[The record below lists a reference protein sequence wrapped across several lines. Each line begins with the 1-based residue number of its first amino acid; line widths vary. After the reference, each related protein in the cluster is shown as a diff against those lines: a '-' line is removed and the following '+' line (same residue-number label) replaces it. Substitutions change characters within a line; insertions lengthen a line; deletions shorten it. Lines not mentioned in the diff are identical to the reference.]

1 METRRPL
8 PAALALCALAL
19 LRCRGEAAGPTHPP
33 GPLAVPAVLRAA
45 RDLGAAGR
53 PVLFVGWDG
62 ADWQLL
68 DTYMADGTMPNL
80 AGLVREGRAGGLLTI
95 QPPLSPL
102 VWTTMMTGVSPL
114 AHGILDFTRFHP
126 QTGQREPITRAE
138 RRVPALW
145 NMAGM
150 AGRTAAVFGL
160 WATWPAEPVDG
171 LLVSDR
177 LFSFQN
183 PETTPPPGVVYPP
196 AEEAWARAAL
206 AATEK
211 EVGFTA
217 VHAYLPWLTEED
229 YRSLLAQPDPYAQPA
244 AALRRI
250 LVETAVYDRLAKSW
264 LARHR
269 PDLTVVYFQGSDAIG
284 HVFAPYAP
292 PRQPEIPEAD
302 FARYSGVPR
311 AYFADLDRRLGEY
324 RRIAEQMGA
333 VLVLA
338 SDHGFRW
345 REGRPERLASAAA
358 ATAGRWHREE
368 GIYLLWGPGIAAH
381 PHAGNASPHGES
393 GSVTQVAATLLALL
407 GLPRSEGLAGPPLPG
422 IPLEAP
428 LQAPGNPVRYAAYF
442 HPGPPAPAAP
452 SPAGSEEIAKL
463 KALGYVGAREPAR
476 AEGPPGG
483 VDATRTAGSFD
494 NEGLLLRAAGR
505 PAEARAAFERALA
518 RDPGNAAALANLS
531 DLLAQEP
538 APADRERADAL
549 LVQALAA
556 GLPDGVERV
565 LARAAADRRAGAA
578 GRALALLDRTI
589 AARPERPEP
598 RLLRGRLRMERQDCR
613 GALADFTAAA
623 ATAPREPLAWGSAAL
638 ARICLGDRPGAVR
651 DLRQSLALDP
661 HQPEIARALAQI
673 GGA

>member
-8 PAALALCALAL
+8 RAALVLAAALAV
-19 LRCRGEAAGPTHPP
+19 LRCRGEGDGPPYPP
-33 GPLAVPAVLRAA
+33 GPLAVAAVTRAA
-45 RDLGAAGR
+45 RDLRASGR

-68 DTYMADGTMPNL
+68 DLYMADGAMPNL
-80 AGLVREGRAGGLLTI
+80 AALVREGRSGGLLTI

-114 AHGILDFTRFHP
+114 VHGILDFTRFNP

-150 AGRTAAVFGL
+150 AGRSAAVFGL

-177 LFSFQN
+177 LFSFQT

-196 AEEAWARAAL
+196 AEEAWARDAL

-211 EVGFTA
+211 EVGFA
-217 VHAYLPWLTEED
+217 ALRAYLPWLTED
-229 YRSLLAQPDPYAQPA
+229 GYRSLLAQPDPYAQPA

-250 LVETAVYDRLAKSW
+250 LVETAVYDRLAKGW

-292 PRQPEIPEAD
+292 PRQPAVPEAD
-302 FARYSGVPR
+302 FARYSAVPR

-324 RRIAEQMGA
+324 RQIARRMGA
-333 VLVLA
+333 VLMLA

-345 REGRPERLASAAA
+345 QEGRPERLASAAA

-368 GIYLLWGPGIAAH
+368 GIYLLWGSGIAAH
-381 PHAGNASPHGES
+381 PDTGGHGER

-407 GLPRSEGLAGPPLPG
+407 GLPPGEGLAGPALPG
-422 IPLEAP
+422 TPS
-428 LQAPGNPVRYAAYF
+428 QAPGTPVRYAAWF
-442 HPGPPAPAAP
+442 QPGPPAPATSA
-452 SPAGSEEIAKL
+452 SGGSEEVAKL
-463 KALGYVGAREPAR
+463 KALGYVGASEPAQTPVSS
-476 AEGPPGG
+476 AA
-483 VDATRTAGSFD
+483 DATRTAGSFD

-505 PAEARAAFERALA
+505 QAEARAAFEQALA

-531 DLLAQEP
+531 DLLAQGP
-538 APADRERADAL
+538 TPADRERADAL

-565 LARAAADRRAGAA
+565 LTRAAADRRAGAPKR
-578 GRALALLDRTI
+578 GLALLDRTI

-598 RLLRGRLRMERQDCR
+598 RLLRGRLRLERQDCR
-613 GALADFTAAA
+613 GALADFTAVTAA
-623 ATAPREPLAWGSAAL
+623 APRNALAWGSAAL
-638 ARICLGDRPGAVR
+638 ARLCLGDRAGAVR

-661 HQPEIARALAQI
+661 NQPEIARALAQI
-673 GGA
+673 GSP